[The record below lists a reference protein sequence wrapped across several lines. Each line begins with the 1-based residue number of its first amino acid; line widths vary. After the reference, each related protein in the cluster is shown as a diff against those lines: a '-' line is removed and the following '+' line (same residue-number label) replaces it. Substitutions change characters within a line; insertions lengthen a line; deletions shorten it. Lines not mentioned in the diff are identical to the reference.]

1 MNEPRWVLTS
11 DLKDLEEDESNPEL
25 HLNVPYTGL
34 DLVLPDHS
42 FSTKSLVIILLP
54 AEIYQE

>member
-1 MNEPRWVLTS
+1 VLTS
-11 DLKDLEEDESNPEL
+11 DLKDLEEDKSNPEL
-25 HLNVPYTGL
+25 HLNVPYTVL

-42 FSTKSLVIILLP
+42 FSAKSLVIILLP